1 MGRKLTLSG
10 APQPRS
16 SLVQFLGLIL
26 QAGALFAMGLMILGA
41 LRGGHDEGLPD
52 ALHES
57 VHAVLDQIPNDP
69 HGGHHMV
76 APAAHSHTAAR
87 ATDAVSEFARDTL
100 PPPSAPAPPAST
112 RPTPTSHFESMQSP
126 AGVPVVDYMRQQ
138 QRATAARKEAAALR
152 GELEATT
159 TALDKANSFATAKA
173 REAAQAKAKKGVPVN
188 KAKLKRWLAGA
199 KALRKQL
206 NAERKAKK
214 RLLGI
219 VHQLKHRLQGGLA
232 GSSLGRRI
240 GDGIGR
246 AALGKSRHGGEI
258 VNAVGTHRGSR
269 GASKSGRSNREAR
282 RARAEKRVEVHRQAT
297 RPHRHYAVVAR
308 RASQRKH
315 RTQQQQ
321 QQQQQQQR
329 KITVDTLPVARS
341 ATPPVT
347 AATEGKEAHPYNA
360 AKMTAGRPGGVPDF
374 KISSHAPSS
383 IRAHKATALHPLAR
397 QEATIAMHGV
407 LNKARTIAYP
417 QHRRRPSLPDVSA
430 EADEE

>member
-1 MGRKLTLSG
+1 
-10 APQPRS
+10 
-16 SLVQFLGLIL
+16 
-26 QAGALFAMGLMILGA
+26 
-41 LRGGHDEGLPD
+41 
-52 ALHES
+52 
-57 VHAVLDQIPNDP
+57 
-69 HGGHHMV
+69 
-76 APAAHSHTAAR
+76 
-87 ATDAVSEFARDTL
+87 
-100 PPPSAPAPPAST
+100 
-112 RPTPTSHFESMQSP
+112 
-126 AGVPVVDYMRQQ
+126 MRQQ

-159 TALDKANSFATAKA
+159 TALDKANLFATAKA

-282 RARAEKRVEVHRQAT
+282 RARAEKRVEAHRQAT

-308 RASQRKH
+308 RATQRKH
-315 RTQQQQ
+315 RT
-321 QQQQQQQR
+321 QQQR
-329 KITVDTLPVARS
+329 KITVDTLPVVRS
-341 ATPPVT
+341 AANPVT
-347 AATEGKEAHPYNA
+347 ASMEGKEARPYND
-360 AKMTAGRPGGVPDF
+360 AKMTTAGRPGGVPDF
-374 KISSHAPSS
+374 KISSHVPSS
-383 IRAHKATALHPLAR
+383 IRAHKAAALHSLAR

-417 QHRRRPSLPDVSA
+417 QHRRRPSLPDASA
-430 EADEE
+430 EADE